1 MLPLS
6 KVKEVRRLLDAG
18 ELSQRKIAKLL
29 DVSRGV
35 VGSIASGRR
44 GIYGKEPQIDNFSG
58 LPSEDLKP
66 VRCPDCGGWVFMPCA
81 LCRAREFRRRRRLLD
96 EFARMSEKNILRK
109 VA

>member
-6 KVKEVRRLLDAG
+6 KVKEVRRLLDDG

-35 VGSIASGRR
+35 VGAIASGRR
-44 GIYGKEPQIDNFSG
+44 GIYGKEPPIDDLSG
-58 LPSEDLKP
+58 LPTEDLKP
-66 VRCPDCGGWVFMPCA
+66 VRCPDCGGWVYMPCA
-81 LCRAREFRRRRRLLD
+81 LCRARKFRCQRRLLD
-96 EFARMSEKNILRK
+96 EYTRMSGKNILRN